1 MYTQPQ
7 APFARP
13 RHGDNPGA
21 RRSTGVA
28 RPGTLR
34 VYDVTGYHSE
44 PPVGSVLD
52 YCVMPTNSGGATLV
66 VSVSCFECSRA
77 ADELVS

>member
-1 MYTQPQ
+1 MYTQTQ
-7 APFARP
+7 VPFARP

-21 RRSTGVA
+21 RRSTGVV

-34 VYDVTGYHSE
+34 VYDVAGYHSE
-44 PPVGSVLD
+44 PPVGSVLV
-52 YCVMPTNSGGATLV
+52 YCVIPTNPGGATLV
-66 VSVSCFECSRA
+66 VSMSCFECNRA